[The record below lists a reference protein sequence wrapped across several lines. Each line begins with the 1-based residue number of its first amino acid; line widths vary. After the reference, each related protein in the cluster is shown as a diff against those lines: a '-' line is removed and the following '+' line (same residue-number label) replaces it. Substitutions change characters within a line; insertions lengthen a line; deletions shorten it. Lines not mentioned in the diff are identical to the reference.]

1 MGGMTIPKEVREA
14 LRALAREH
22 GPLLVTAAV
31 GEWVRELAI
40 EGMKARI
47 VARSEADTECPRC
60 RARDAMHKEMMAAA
74 RRSQNGRPLGAPPV
88 AANDE

>member
-1 MGGMTIPKEVREA
+1 MTIPKEIRAA

-31 GEWVRELAI
+31 AEWVRELAI
-40 EGMKARI
+40 EGVKARI

-60 RARDAMHKEMMAAA
+60 RARDAMHKEMMAVA
-74 RRSQNGRPLGAPPV
+74 RRTQNGRPLGAPPITTYP
-88 AANDE
+88 EE